1 MRLDADSMQ
10 WRPALTRATTR
21 AKLLWAGFAIG
32 AALAS
37 AVAVAGPRQDQNGP
51 QQPGSASSPGM
62 RPQPAIPN
70 PDLQHGR
77 PVARPQPPPPPGQVK
92 LNPSKGPP
100 VQSGKAP
107 PEYRFESS
115 DRALLLR
122 YYRRRLR
129 YINPAGRPHLFAGG
143 SIPRSD
149 LRYLTPLAPSLRRRL
164 PPPPGGRRLSYFDGY
179 VLAYDPETCSI
190 LAVIDLLP

>member
-1 MRLDADSMQ
+1 MRLNADSMQ
-10 WRPALTRATTR
+10 WRPAQARATTR
-21 AKLLWAGFAIG
+21 AKLRWAGFAIG

-37 AVAVAGPRQDQNGP
+37 AVAVAGPRQDQNSP

-62 RPQPAIPN
+62 RRQPAIPN

-77 PVARPQPPPPPGQVK
+77 PVARPQPPGQVK

-100 VQSGKAP
+100 IRSGKAP

-115 DRALLLR
+115 DHALLLR

-129 YINPAGRPHLFAGG
+129 YVNPARRPPFVCGR
-143 SIPRSD
+143 
-149 LRYLTPLAPSLRRRL
+149 
-164 PPPPGGRRLSYFDGY
+164 
-179 VLAYDPETCSI
+179 
-190 LAVIDLLP
+190 IDSP